1 MWAKILQKLA
11 KSVMFFAQ
19 TKKLARYNVC
29 ENPKEKLTVLV
40 PTLIAN
46 CSIGFEIEIS
56 HFQLGF
62 RP

>member
-46 CSIGFEIEIS
+46 CSRF
-56 HFQLGF
+56 
-62 RP
+62 